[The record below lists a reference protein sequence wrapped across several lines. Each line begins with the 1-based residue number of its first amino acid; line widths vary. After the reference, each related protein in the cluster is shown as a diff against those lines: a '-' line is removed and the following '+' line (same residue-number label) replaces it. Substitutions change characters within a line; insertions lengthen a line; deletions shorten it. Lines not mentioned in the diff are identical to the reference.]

1 VGSEAEGV
9 RWIAARGRVQFDE
22 NGEAARF
29 VGLVRDISDQKLA
42 EAEKAELLRRA
53 NAANTS
59 KDEFLAMLGHELRN
73 PLSPILTAL
82 QLMQMRGSHSREQA
96 VIERQVGSGE
106 AVDPDVRDRPPI
118 RIRADLITDRAD
130 GPIDRLECLQPA
142 EPGVTGALPP
152 SRSQDPAAPIE
163 QHDVGLGVPA
173 INRQDRGAHRFTH
186 A

>member
-1 VGSEAEGV
+1 MGDRLCADPSTSRRQVTRDFSERGKADDPPIGANTGAVHPGAADDPHAPAPVGAGTKHGKGV
-9 RWIAARGRVQFDE
+9 VSHQILSGPPAAGNIAAD
-22 NGEAARF
+22 
-29 VGLVRDISDQKLA
+29 
-42 EAEKAELLRRA
+42 
-53 NAANTS
+53 T
-59 KDEFLAMLGHELRN
+59 
-73 PLSPILTAL
+73 
-82 QLMQMRGSHSREQA
+82 A